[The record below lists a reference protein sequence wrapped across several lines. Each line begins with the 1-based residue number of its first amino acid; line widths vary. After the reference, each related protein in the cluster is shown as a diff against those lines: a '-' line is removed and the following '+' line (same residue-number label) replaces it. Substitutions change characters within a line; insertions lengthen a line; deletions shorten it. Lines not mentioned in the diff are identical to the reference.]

1 MWRSKILHSEK
12 QNVGTEVHLGWT
24 RKGFTMIEIVVAL
37 AILSITMIAMFG
49 ALRTCSAAAYHTRML
64 TDSVLL
70 AESLLTES
78 SLQGY
83 TAFETTEGQNDIYRW
98 KVQIVPTPVE
108 SLGAICV
115 QVGWHEQQRLQQYEL
130 LSLVQMKTI
139 STR

>member
-1 MWRSKILHSEK
+1 
-12 QNVGTEVHLGWT
+12 
-24 RKGFTMIEIVVAL
+24 MIEIVVAL

-49 ALRTCSAAAYHTRML
+49 ALRTCSAAAYHARML
-64 TDSVLL
+64 TNSVLL
-70 AESLLTES
+70 AESLLTEA

-83 TAFETTEGQNDIYRW
+83 TAFETTEGQNDMYRW

-130 LSLVQMKTI
+130 LSLVQMRTI